1 MRGRVEAGLDL
12 TQYGPSRQGGHRGG
26 SFEDSGRGA
35 ACLVQRQQQRTAV
48 TSQELTGGW
57 CRGSDSAFARK
68 KRPAALG
75 APPPSPAKAGGTL
88 PAMCTDITPRSASCS
103 RPQGQKLPGCHWVL
117 SLRWSRQAILPL
129 PAGGSPPPRAPA
141 RTPARRVPSQP
152 TTCSNKARLFHQ
164 WTHARV
170 TRGHGQ
176 CHAMGRPD

>member
-1 MRGRVEAGLDL
+1 M
-12 TQYGPSRQGGHRGG
+12 Y
-26 SFEDSGRGA
+26 
-35 ACLVQRQQQRTAV
+35 LVQRQQQRTAV

-88 PAMCTDITPRSASCS
+88 PAMCTDITPCSASCS

-141 RTPARRVPSQP
+141 CTPARRAPSQP